1 MPDSDRSFFLPEWQ
15 TAQQEIGF
23 AQAVSDGRIL
33 HVSGTASLDADF
45 KPLHVGDFN
54 AQFEFVYRQ
63 IGRTLTEFGLSF
75 ANVVR
80 EIMYVTDMDALA
92 AAIPLRKTFYG
103 NGPFPAS
110 TGIEV
115 RRLLFPE
122 LLVEI
127 QVDAL
132 LSGQPN

>member
-1 MPDSDRSFFLPEWQ
+1 MANDKRFFLPEWQ
-15 TAQQEIGF
+15 AAQQQIGF
-23 AQAVSDGRIL
+23 AQAVSDGRLL
-33 HVSGTASLDADF
+33 HVSGTASLDAEF
-45 KPLHVGDFN
+45 SPLHVGDFN

-63 IGRTLTEFGLSF
+63 IDRTLAGLGLGFGDI
-75 ANVVR
+75 VR
-80 EIMYVTDMDALA
+80 EVMYVTDMDALA

-132 LSGQPN
+132 LPDQRN

>member
-1 MPDSDRSFFLPEWQ
+1 MSDSDRFFLPEWQ
-15 TAQQEIGF
+15 AAQRDIGF
-23 AQAVSDGRIL
+23 AQAVSDGRLL
-33 HVSGTASLDADF
+33 HVSGTTSLDADF
-45 KPLHVGDFN
+45 RPLNVGDFN
-54 AQFEFVYRQ
+54 AQLEFVYRQ
-63 IGRTLTEFGLSF
+63 IGRTLAEFGLGF
-75 ANVVR
+75 GDVVR
-80 EIMYVTDMDALA
+80 EVMYVTDMDALA
-92 AAIPLRKTFYG
+92 AAIPLRKAFYG

-132 LSGQPN
+132 LPGQRN